1 MHFTNLFTVLNDA
14 LRWLVTLILLP
25 FTFWVIFW
33 SLNIP
38 FEFIIRHTERFYT
51 IFYILMWVI
60 ISGAFITFCM
70 MIGKI
75 ISFILL
81 FLVRQ
86 KLNFYFLFLVC
97 SLVFVCYVYYI
108 VWSDSIMLSW
118 EFFNRPTL
126 NRAIFTLFI
135 TIYVFS
141 IYFNISSII
150 SNIEINKFNKEQ

>member
-1 MHFTNLFTVLNDA
+1 MSDSNFIQTLSDII
-14 LRWLVTLILLP
+14 RWLVTLVLLP
-25 FTFWVIFW
+25 FTFWVVFW

-60 ISGAFITFCM
+60 ISGAFIAFCTT
-70 MIGKI
+70 IGKI
-75 ISFILL
+75 ISLALL

-86 KLNFYFLFLVC
+86 KLNFHLLFMGC
-97 SLVFVCYVYYI
+97 SLVFIGYVYYI

-126 NRAIFTLFI
+126 NRVIFTIFI

-141 IYFNISSII
+141 ISSNLSSII
-150 SNIEINKFNKEQ
+150 TNIEINKFNKEQ